1 MNKIPPAQLLNEIE
15 DVLRTM
21 PALDSF
27 GNDTP
32 EHISWLGRASAVVHA
47 WDSAKAIVL
56 FDGHVAKMNSR
67 SARDVEASA
76 KPMLTMLHQ
85 ARHDLCMRTQ
95 GPLSVNVET
104 GGVFDYF
111 DEIRKVIEAAKQ
123 DILFVDPYLDAE
135 FVSRYLPH
143 ISDGVQIRLL
153 ARERLAMLLPSVAL
167 LRQQSGK
174 AIDVRSALGFHDRYV
189 IVDRISCYQSGASF
203 KDGAKKSPTTLT
215 QIIDAFPAVLST
227 YEDLWNNGTRQS

>member
-1 MNKIPPAQLLNEIE
+1 
-15 DVLRTM
+15 M

-32 EHISWLGRASAVVHA
+32 EHISWLGRASAVIHA
-47 WDSAKAIVL
+47 WDSTKAIML

-67 SARDVEASA
+67 GARDVEASA

-85 ARHDLCMRTQ
+85 ARHDLRMRTQ
-95 GPLSVNVET
+95 EPLSVNVET

-111 DEIRKVIEAAKQ
+111 DEIRKVIEVAKQ

-143 ISDGVQIRLL
+143 ISNGVQIRLL
-153 ARERLAMLLPSVAL
+153 ARERLATLLPSVVL

-174 AIDVRSALGFHDRYV
+174 TIDVRSAFGFHDRYL

-215 QIIDAFPAVLST
+215 QITDAFPAVLST
-227 YEDLWNNGTRQS
+227 YEDLWNTGAQQL